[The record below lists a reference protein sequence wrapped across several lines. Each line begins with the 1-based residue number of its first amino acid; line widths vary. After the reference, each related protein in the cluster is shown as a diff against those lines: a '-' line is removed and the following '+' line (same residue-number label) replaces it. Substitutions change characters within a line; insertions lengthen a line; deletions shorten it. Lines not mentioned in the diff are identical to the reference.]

1 MREIQDVCVR
11 QKIPDE
17 KVRTY
22 PSQKVREQGG
32 KKGTSSC
39 TSLKNNLSSRYGMD
53 FAVKIGTSKERTIT
67 VNSSQTTSFLWKG
80 ENVLSTPSMIAEMEE
95 TCRLLLKEQV
105 IPDSEW
111 DSVGTVV
118 KIEHLAATP
127 VGVEVFFKAEVV
139 SVDGRRIIFKVE
151 ARDKLEKIGE
161 GTHERFIIN
170 IPRFRAKFNE
180 KQKQLQM

>member
-1 MREIQDVCVR
+1 
-11 QKIPDE
+11 
-17 KVRTY
+17 
-22 PSQKVREQGG
+22 
-32 KKGTSSC
+32 
-39 TSLKNNLSSRYGMD
+39 MD
-53 FAVKIGTSKERTIT
+53 FPVKIGASRERTIT
-67 VNSSQTTSFLWKG
+67 VNSNQTTIFLWEG

-105 IPDSEW
+105 IPDPEW

-127 VGVEVFFKAEVV
+127 VGAEVFLKAEVV
-139 SVDGRRIIFKVE
+139 SVDGRRVIFNVE
-151 ARDKLEKIGE
+151 AHDKVEKIGG

-170 IPRFRAKFNE
+170 IHRFRVKFNE